1 MGLSQVNQL
10 FDLMELFNQVPSSS
24 AEEMVKDQKA
34 VDSNYLS
41 RGERILTLL
50 REKIKTNPK
59 RFKENSFFESLN
71 FKTYSSYDDEKKLG
85 YVLRKMREVIRPITN
100 RLSEDSDLSE
110 LADLMPGFNLIESV
124 KVAGEYERSVMKALL
139 RTTDEIEVLE
149 IRFNVTGWNVPVYI
163 AKGDVNILSK
173 TRGMCSVSLRRK
185 RKYIYIAD
193 APALFSAVCVFFQ
206 LRSLLWNKI
215 GDLDENERYENPIY
229 VFLQQW
235 IDDALFDHKVKKDG
249 VIYLDKQ
256 EADDHVIEFLDERFL
271 TYVVVT
277 PEMYKTW
284 SYEERKDFSQRKSL
298 KAVLFLEEQLDP
310 EKLSLDFSAR
320 RTGGKSYQRVLD
332 FSVPTDLI
340 IKLLDHVFEEYVED
354 RRDNEIAKNMVSE
367 YAKSFQTKH
376 NIPLKILKAMEES
389 PFNNYFGY
397 VEYDEEVDIKKME
410 ELYKQFEDVC
420 KFVGLKMHDEVSL
433 RFRKLGNHK
442 ASGLYYFF
450 LKCLCVDVRCPSSF
464 AHEMFHMIDYEN
476 GNLSRKAGFYYVSE
490 LYKRAFEEEV
500 QKDSVLSKQLGGKTK
515 YNREYYL
522 QSSEIFARCGEI
534 YLTRICG
541 FDNSVV
547 KPDTDQCGFAYP
559 SDELL
564 EQKIKEY
571 FNKLFNKRTNEYRA
585 AV

>member
-110 LADLMPGFNLIESV
+110 LVDLMPGFNLIESV

-163 AKGDVNILSK
+163 PKGDVNILSK

-235 IDDALFDHKVKKDG
+235 IDDALVDHKVKKDG

-522 QSSEIFARCGEI
+522 QSSEIFAR
-534 YLTRICG
+534 
-541 FDNSVV
+541 
-547 KPDTDQCGFAYP
+547 
-559 SDELL
+559 
-564 EQKIKEY
+564 
-571 FNKLFNKRTNEYRA
+571 
-585 AV
+585 

>member
-24 AEEMVKDQKA
+24 AEEMVKNQKA

-139 RTTDEIEVLE
+139 RTT
-149 IRFNVTGWNVPVYI
+149 
-163 AKGDVNILSK
+163 
-173 TRGMCSVSLRRK
+173 
-185 RKYIYIAD
+185 
-193 APALFSAVCVFFQ
+193 
-206 LRSLLWNKI
+206 
-215 GDLDENERYENPIY
+215 
-229 VFLQQW
+229 
-235 IDDALFDHKVKKDG
+235 
-249 VIYLDKQ
+249 
-256 EADDHVIEFLDERFL
+256 
-271 TYVVVT
+271 
-277 PEMYKTW
+277 
-284 SYEERKDFSQRKSL
+284 
-298 KAVLFLEEQLDP
+298 
-310 EKLSLDFSAR
+310 
-320 RTGGKSYQRVLD
+320 
-332 FSVPTDLI
+332 
-340 IKLLDHVFEEYVED
+340 
-354 RRDNEIAKNMVSE
+354 
-367 YAKSFQTKH
+367 
-376 NIPLKILKAMEES
+376 
-389 PFNNYFGY
+389 
-397 VEYDEEVDIKKME
+397 EVDIKKME